1 MIKIFDDGRIAH
13 EGCEISESEKGKY
26 IEVDK
31 LPVAPY
37 VRGKLGY
44 CAANLITNSIEFR
57 YTEDASIIDDE
68 ATEEPPLSAL
78 EQNTLEIALNTEY
91 LICLAELD
99 M

>member
-1 MIKIFDDGRIAH
+1 MKIFEDGRVAYAGY
-13 EGCEISESEKGKY
+13 EVPESEKGKY
-26 IEVDK
+26 IEVDEI
-31 LPVAPY
+31 PVVPY

-68 ATEEPPLSAL
+68 AIEEPPLSGL
-78 EQNTLEIALNTEY
+78 EQNTLEIALNTDY